1 MGWNE
6 SVGRPIVVTVAS
18 VIETPVSLCG
28 CCFIGDGSVLAV

>member
-18 VIETPVSLCG
+18 VIETPLSL
-28 CCFIGDGSVLAV
+28 SVAAAVLVIAQF